1 MLQRLAVPVRP
12 GKTDGAPR
20 PGGKAWLGVCWSL
33 TEVVLTV
40 STSGRQDRPRR
51 RQDRPRRRQDRPRR
65 TPMSS
70 SHRTSRLRHTKH
82 RKGGEDV
89 AVFLEALVREFGS
102 CSSHGGLLTLLAC
115 LRRTHG
121 SSWRAWWSS
130 RGT

>member
-51 RQDRPRRRQDRPRR
+51 RQDRPQR
-65 TPMSS
+65 TPLSS

-89 AVFLEALVREFGS
+89 AVFLEALVREGVAV
-102 CSSHGGLLTLLAC
+102 LTEDF
-115 LRRTHG
+115 
-121 SSWRAWWSS
+121 
-130 RGT
+130 

>member
-40 STSGRQDRPRR
+40 STSGRQDRP
-51 RQDRPRRRQDRPRR
+51 QR

-70 SHRTSRLRHTKH
+70 SHRTSRLQHTKH

-89 AVFLEALVREFGS
+89 AVFLEALVREGVAV
-102 CSSHGGLLTLLAC
+102 LTEDF
-115 LRRTHG
+115 
-121 SSWRAWWSS
+121 
-130 RGT
+130 